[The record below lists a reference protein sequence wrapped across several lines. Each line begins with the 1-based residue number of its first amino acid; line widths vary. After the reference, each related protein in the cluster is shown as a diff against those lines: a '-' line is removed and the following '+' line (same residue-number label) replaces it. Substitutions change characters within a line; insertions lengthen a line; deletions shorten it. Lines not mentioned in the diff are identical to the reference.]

1 MERRLDDA
9 GCEDGVEMYV
19 GTWQL
24 KDEDEER
31 LRQNDPEACSSTRRV
46 AIKILTGILP
56 DGGASLNKL
65 EKERMMAKKREASV
79 LKRLTHLQVPFLIE
93 METIFKIHDWPNA
106 KLQFLPRAQER
117 STSGDNLKEEK
128 AEGSGAAHNL
138 ERLAGDGDETSK
150 EEEGTAEAAIVL
162 VMAYHE
168 QSLFDYLERR
178 QRERLAG
185 PQEDQGLDLHEALVI
200 LKQMATAV
208 AHCHRHSVCHRG
220 TSPALSCFLDLNIC
234 FSLFWINSF

>member
-1 MERRLDDA
+1 MEEQRRLQVERRLADA
-9 GCEDGVEMYV
+9 GREDGVEMYV

-31 LRQNDPEACSSTRRV
+31 LRQNDPEACSSRRRV
-46 AIKILTGILP
+46 AVKILTCILP
-56 DGGASLNKL
+56 EGGASSALNKL

-79 LKRLTHLQVPFLIE
+79 LKRLAHLQVPFLIE
-93 METIFKIHDWPNA
+93 METIFKINDWPNA
-106 KLQFLPRAQER
+106 KLQFLPRAQEG
-117 STSGDNLKEEK
+117 STSGENLKEEK

-150 EEEGTAEAAIVL
+150 KEETEEAAIVL

-220 TSPALSCFLDLNIC
+220 TSPAPSLA
-234 FSLFWINSF
+234 FSI

>member
-1 MERRLDDA
+1 MERRLVDA
-9 GCEDGVEMYV
+9 GREDGVEMYV

-56 DGGASLNKL
+56 EGGASSALNKL
-65 EKERMMAKKREASV
+65 EKERMMGKKREASV
-79 LKRLTHLQVPFLIE
+79 LKRLAHLQVPFLIE
-93 METIFKIHDWPNA
+93 METIFKINDWPNA
-106 KLQFLPRAQER
+106 KLQFLPRAQEG
-117 STSGDNLKEEK
+117 STSGENLKEEK
-128 AEGSGAAHNL
+128 PEGSGAAHNL

-150 EEEGTAEAAIVL
+150 KEESEEAAIVL

-220 TSPALSCFLDLNIC
+220 TLLRSLSCSI
-234 FSLFWINSF
+234 